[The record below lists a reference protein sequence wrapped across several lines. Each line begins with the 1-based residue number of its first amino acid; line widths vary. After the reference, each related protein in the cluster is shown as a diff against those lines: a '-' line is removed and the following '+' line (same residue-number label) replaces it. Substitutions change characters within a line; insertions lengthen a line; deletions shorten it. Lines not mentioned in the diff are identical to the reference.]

1 MPSHSRSTNYIQEA
15 QQEMRFWTTSLK
27 MQMMQPNK
35 YYAQRQPK
43 LENKRTWI
51 RSAVWAAIP
60 IVIFSALF
68 AVIDKRYMLIP
79 AYVVLAYAGMALWAY
94 VQSFLLRKLF
104 DREFNFRQCF
114 DLALTAAPALVIAW
128 IPTAGVVIS
137 SVLACFWNY
146 AGLVN
151 QFKVDKGIGLAAAT
165 LPIVI
170 AGAAIILL
178 GYFAIV
184 FLYMGGSK

>member
-1 MPSHSRSTNYIQEA
+1 MPSHPAKKPNLEQEA
-15 QQEMRFWTTSLK
+15 QQELRFWTTSLK
-27 MQMMQPNK
+27 TQMMQPNK

-43 LENKRTWI
+43 LDNRRTWI
-51 RSAVWAAIP
+51 RTVIWSLIP
-60 IVIFSALF
+60 ILIFSVLF
-68 AVIDKRYMLIP
+68 SVIEKRYMLIP

-114 DLALTAAPALVIAW
+114 DLALTAAPALAIAW
-128 IPTAGVVIS
+128 IPTAGVVAS
-137 SVLACFWNY
+137 SILACFWNY

-151 QFKVDKGIGLAAAT
+151 QFKIDKGAGLAAAT
-165 LPIVI
+165 LPVVI

-184 FLYMGGSK
+184 FLYVGNK